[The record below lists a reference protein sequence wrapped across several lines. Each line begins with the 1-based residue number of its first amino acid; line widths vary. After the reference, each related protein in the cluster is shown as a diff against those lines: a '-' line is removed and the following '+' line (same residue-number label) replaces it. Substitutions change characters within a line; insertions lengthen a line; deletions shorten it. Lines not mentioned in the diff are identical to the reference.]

1 MAMMSTSLVTDGFVL
16 STYREGVL
24 ARSTSLSVV
33 TSELHAAKY
42 GWSRSLALG
51 SRAVMRNSST
61 KEEKDT
67 VGSFLC
73 K

>member
-1 MAMMSTSLVTDGFVL
+1 MAMMSTSLVTDGSVL
-16 STYREGVL
+16 STYREGVP

-51 SRAVMRNSST
+51 SRGSD
-61 KEEKDT
+61 EE
-67 VGSFLC
+67 
-73 K
+73 